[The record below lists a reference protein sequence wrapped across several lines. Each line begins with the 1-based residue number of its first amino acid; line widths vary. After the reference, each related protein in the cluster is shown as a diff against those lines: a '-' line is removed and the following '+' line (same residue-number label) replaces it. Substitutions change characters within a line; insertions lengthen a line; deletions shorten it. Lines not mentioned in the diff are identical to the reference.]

1 MTVINPQ
8 NPPTGTQVT
17 TGAGKLQGVQVPPP
31 AGTTSGSAA
40 IDVSFYDVQWG
51 LTVTTLTALFE
62 LTPIAT
68 VKSANGYAPIGLN
81 ASYAHGLYAYTR
93 STSSIAV
100 THS

>member
-17 TGAGKLQGVQVPPP
+17 VGAGTLQGVQVPPP

-40 IDVSFYDVQWG
+40 IDVVFYDALWG
-51 LTVTTLTALFE
+51 VTVSTLTALFA

-68 VKSANGYAPIGLN
+68 VKSPAGYAPVGLN

-93 STSSIAV
+93 STSSIEV